1 MSRRSVFVPQK
12 PQQGI
17 VTDAERLEESL
28 TSFAKQLNQ
37 SVVILTTQIEQTK
50 VNLARAVQT
59 NIHHAIPTTLP
70 DALVDLL
77 NLQTQLYAVE
87 VEKVIKEQT
96 DLLSNFA
103 VAHPERVEPPPQ
115 AQVKLYDEGRGLAIF
130 EEALDVTN
138 QLLAALS
145 DSVGDSKD

>member
-12 PQQGI
+12 PQQTNI
-17 VTDAERLEESL
+17 TDAERLEESL

-37 SVVILTTQIEQTK
+37 SVVVLTTQIEQTK

-59 NIHHAIPTTLP
+59 SIHHAIPSTLP
-70 DALVDLL
+70 DSLVELL
-77 NLQTQLYAVE
+77 NLQSQLYSAE
-87 VEKVIKEQT
+87 VEKVIKEQI
-96 DLLSNFA
+96 DLLSNFT

-115 AQVKLYDEGRGLAIF
+115 ARVKLYDEGRGLAIF

-145 DSVGDSKD
+145 DSVGDPKD